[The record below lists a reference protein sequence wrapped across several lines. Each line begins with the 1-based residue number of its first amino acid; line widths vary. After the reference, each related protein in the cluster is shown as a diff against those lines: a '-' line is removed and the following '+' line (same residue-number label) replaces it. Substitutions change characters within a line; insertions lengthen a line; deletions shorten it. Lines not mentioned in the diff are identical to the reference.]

1 MTKKSRSSLIIQA
14 NTDLPDNNAMLI
26 SPADVRGMFKDVIDS
41 FVSNSGETSISG
53 VLRYLNTV
61 TISDNYDLITKLYAD
76 TNYAPVSVANAFIQG
91 GNSFTAT
98 AVIGTN
104 DAFDLQFRT
113 QGVERGAIGSTG
125 KWMMGVTTP
134 HTNTYFSVQS
144 QGTGSGTNAYLI
156 KNSTP
161 FDISWLKDN
170 GEFTVRST
178 MANSTPVVTIL
189 DNVDTTLFQILANA
203 SIISPGSFLA
213 ADLSASFN
221 AYARSAFGPLG
232 NATIQYGNYLLRD
245 DQPTIAGDRLNW
257 KFGYLLDGGTINLD
271 WLLKTF
277 TGSWSATTALTAPTF
292 YGSAA
297 ASGNMQL
304 YSTSDATKGF
314 IYIGG
319 SSAYNDL
326 LSRLGVGTQAPSAKI
341 HAVSTSEQ
349 LRLGYDTTNYFTTT
363 VGSTGSVT
371 FDLTGT
377 GPGFT
382 FNKFVV
388 FAGLIT
394 TSGSIS
400 AANFASGTTSVQ
412 TSALTNAEL
421 LFGGAAAVRA
431 RVTSRGSTQS
441 TLSAN
446 ESYASWIFGTQGFT
460 EAASGTHALAAQVVF
475 KAISITAGAATTTD
489 SATVYIEGAATGAT
503 NNYAFWVDAG
513 VSRFDGNLSITDVD
527 FVLGTT
533 TGTKIGT
540 STSQKIGLWNATP
553 IVQPTTAV
561 TAATFVAN
569 TSGIVDDTATF
580 DGYTIGQ
587 VVKAL
592 RNIGI
597 LA

>member
-1 MTKKSRSSLIIQA
+1 MAKPIAEIIA
-14 NTDLPDNNAMLI
+14 EIDDGIIENTD
-26 SPADVRGMFKDVIDS
+26 
-41 FVSNSGETSISG
+41 E
-53 VLRYLNTV
+53 
-61 TISDNYDLITKLYAD
+61 LITGQLLHDILIDIAEFLED
-76 TNYAPVSVANAFIQG
+76 EVVSAGFFKNG
-91 GNSFTAT
+91 GNSFEAT
-98 AVIGTN
+98 AQIGTTDEN
-104 DAFDLQFRT
+104 PLEFITD
-113 QGVERGAIGSTG
+113 GVSRGAIGDTG
-125 KWMMGVTTP
+125 KWMMGVTSP
-134 HTNTYFSVQS
+134 FTNTYFSAQS
-144 QGTGSGTNAYLI
+144 QGTTSGTNAYLI

-189 DNVDTTLFQILANA
+189 DNVNTTLFQILANA

-213 ADLSASFN
+213 VDLSASFN

-245 DQPTIAGDRLNW
+245 DGATITSDRLNW
-257 KFGYLLDGGTINLD
+257 KFGYLLDGGNINLD

-277 TGSWSATTALTAPTF
+277 TGSWSATTSLTAPTF

-314 IYIGG
+314 IYLGA

-326 LSRLGVGTQAPSAKI
+326 LSRLGVGTQAPAAKI
-341 HAVSTSEQ
+341 HSIATTEQ
-349 LRLGYDTTNYFTTT
+349 LRLGYDASNYFSAT
-363 VGSTGSVT
+363 VASNGAVT

-382 FNKFVV
+382 FNKFLVV
-388 FAGLIT
+388 NGTLT
-394 TSGSIS
+394 TASNT
-400 AANFASGTTSVQ
+400 AQANFNSASTGANAQ
-412 TSALTNAEL
+412 TQAEL
-421 LFGGAAAVRA
+421 LFAGATTVRA
-431 RVTSRGSTQS
+431 RVTSRGVTQ
-441 TLSAN
+441 TTAGVG

-475 KAISITAGAATTTD
+475 KAISITAGAATTTNT
-489 SATVYIEGAATGAT
+489 ATVYIEDAATGGT
-503 NNYAFWVDAG
+503 NNYALWVDAG
-513 VSRFDGNLSITDVD
+513 ISRFDGSFNLADAVD
-527 FVLGTT
+527 FNLGTT

-540 STSQKIGLWNATP
+540 ATTQKIGLWNATP

-561 TAATFVAN
+561 AAATFVAN
-569 TSGIVDDTATF
+569 TSAIANDTATF